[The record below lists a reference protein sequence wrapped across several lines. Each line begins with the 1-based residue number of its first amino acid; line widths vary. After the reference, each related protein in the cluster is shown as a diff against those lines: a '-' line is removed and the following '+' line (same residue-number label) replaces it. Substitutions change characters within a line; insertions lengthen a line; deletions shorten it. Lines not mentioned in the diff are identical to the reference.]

1 MSRREALPID
11 ASLPD
16 VVTALA
22 RSGATLLMAPLRAS
36 AGPVADLR
44 RMQAHASARVE
55 ARTRHNL
62 AAARAAPDVK
72 LVPAPPARAA
82 AAS

>member
-36 AGPVADLR
+36 AVTTSGLSLI
-44 RMQAHASARVE
+44 HI
-55 ARTRHNL
+55 
-62 AAARAAPDVK
+62 
-72 LVPAPPARAA
+72 
-82 AAS
+82 